1 MQLPTSGLPFLSAG
15 MAFISVY
22 RFSQRFVHCQL
33 LIVVWFASA
42 FAGVSCE
49 HRVYVCT
56 VCEGGSV
63 FAMVHMRMAEGN
75 FRCLRRGL
83 LLFAQCCVRQAHWPA
98 FSEEPAPISHRRTWS
113 TDACSLHLTSWGAG
127 VWRCELCPQTL
138 QQMFY
143 PLNPPLLKSYPA
155 LLGILF

>member
-1 MQLPTSGLPFLSAG
+1 MT
-15 MAFISVY
+15 FISVY

-33 LIVVWFASA
+33 LIVVRFASA

-63 FAMVHMRMAEGN
+63 FAMVHMWMAEGN

-83 LLFAQCCVRQAHWPA
+83 LLFAQCCVRQAHRPA
-98 FSEEPAPISHRRTWS
+98 FSEEPAPISPQE
-113 TDACSLHLTSWGAG
+113 DLEC
-127 VWRCELCPQTL
+127 RC
-138 QQMFY
+138 
-143 PLNPPLLKSYPA
+143 
-155 LLGILF
+155 LFTASGFMGGRGLEM